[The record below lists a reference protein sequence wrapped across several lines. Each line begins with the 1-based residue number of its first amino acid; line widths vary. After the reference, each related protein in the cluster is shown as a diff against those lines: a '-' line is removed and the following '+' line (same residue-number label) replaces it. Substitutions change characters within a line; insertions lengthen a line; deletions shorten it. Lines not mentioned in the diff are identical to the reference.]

1 MKESSITIS
10 PPKLG
15 GVRGGL
21 NKQLLHGIYIIST
34 QPKRANPLEEDPQK
48 QCHSPRINPLA

>member
-1 MKESSITIS
+1 MRLQNYNISFKQTTKRQKKIS

-21 NKQLLHGIYIIST
+21 NKRT
-34 QPKRANPLEEDPQK
+34 QSRVQTPSN
-48 QCHSPRINPLA
+48 SP